1 TAITT
6 ATPIQSTECF
16 SLITPNDIINPIW
29 NTKAGGNSFPASPG
43 YGIGQY
49 PPHEGPQNAFDL
61 SVDTKYLSFGNDVE
75 GDSTGEEG
83 LHTGF
88 YVTPNRDLSCAQGFY
103 FTTADDFPERDPM
116 MITIEGSYESNLTL
130 GSSWNL
136 IYNGPSGLE
145 IDPGRKSTGMDKYIL
160 DEQWFASYRVLV
172 TAIRDQGNA
181 TQYSQFHLVGNDGI
195 EDNFQV
201 GLKTT
206 ENDSEETTSATVE
219 KKIKYVLRK
228 CRRLVSTIKYSNVF
242 QLFLRD
248 LIQEYNN
255 ANGIKIKRSLQL
267 DVRTLWN
274 STHYM
279 LEAFIIFRPIIDN
292 LFKNIRKMNLSK
304 KQANNLTKLEMSST
318 CWDIVELLLKVLTPF

>member
-1 TAITT
+1 MDNKLRIDIYYLSHSGTAITT

-160 DEQWFASYRVLV
+160 DEQWFSSYRVLV

-181 TQYSQFHLVGNDGI
+181 TQYSQFHLVG
-195 EDNFQV
+195 
-201 GLKTT
+201 K
-206 ENDSEETTSATVE
+206 
-219 KKIKYVLRK
+219 
-228 CRRLVSTIKYSNVF
+228 
-242 QLFLRD
+242 
-248 LIQEYNN
+248 
-255 ANGIKIKRSLQL
+255 
-267 DVRTLWN
+267 
-274 STHYM
+274 
-279 LEAFIIFRPIIDN
+279 
-292 LFKNIRKMNLSK
+292 
-304 KQANNLTKLEMSST
+304 
-318 CWDIVELLLKVLTPF
+318 